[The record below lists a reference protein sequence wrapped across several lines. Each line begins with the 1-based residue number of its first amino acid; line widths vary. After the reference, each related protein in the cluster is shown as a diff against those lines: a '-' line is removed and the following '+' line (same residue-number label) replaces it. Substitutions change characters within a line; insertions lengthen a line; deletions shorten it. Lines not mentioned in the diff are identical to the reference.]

1 MLPDCGGLDHN
12 ASSSHLHLNHRMKS
26 ALTLLLMFC
35 LLMGGPLLFGYSV
48 LSHEEVIDFSWDSE
62 IVPALLKRFPNT
74 TPEELKRA
82 HAFAYGG
89 SAVLDVGYYPL
100 GNHKFT
106 DILHYVRTGDFVAW
120 MLRDSRNV
128 EEYAFALGVL
138 SHYVADSF
146 GHPAIN
152 LSVPVEY
159 PKLRARFGDW
169 VPYEND
175 HDAHL
180 RTEFSFDVL
189 EVAKHRYTS
198 QQYHDFIGFDVSEDL
213 LERAFVDTYGISLDH
228 LLHFDDLTLETFR
241 FAVGTVIPEMTQ
253 VALATNKPEIEREYH
268 DRAKQDF
275 LYHLSRADYNR
286 QFGSHYRRPGI
297 FARVLGFLIK
307 LLPFG
312 PAKILGYRNP
322 TPQTEDLYFRSMD
335 HVLQEYRLLVRQV
348 SAGELRIPNRNLDT
362 GLLTR
367 EGEYQL
373 ADRTYADL
381 LRRLDRDHFAHLTP
395 AVRANI
401 LQYFASGPP
410 ANGSLKP
417 GQWKRTEQA
426 LTLLRSAT
434 AGPPVSLDPVN
445 RRPAGT
451 PPSSAPAGSPKCCL

>member
-1 MLPDCGGLDHN
+1 
-12 ASSSHLHLNHRMKS
+12 MKR
-26 ALTLLLMFC
+26 ALMLLLSLC
-35 LLMGGPLLFGYSV
+35 LLVGGRLVFGYSV
-48 LSHEEVIDFSWDSE
+48 LSHEEVIDLAWNSD
-62 IVPALLKRFPNT
+62 ILPALLKRFPNST
-74 TPEELKRA
+74 AEELKRA

-120 MLRDSRNV
+120 MLRDARNV

-138 SHYVADSF
+138 SHYAADSF
-146 GHPAIN
+146 GHPAVN

-159 PKLRARFGDW
+159 PRLRARFGDW
-169 VPYEND
+169 IPYETD
-175 HDAHL
+175 HEAHL

-198 QQYHDFIGFDVSEDL
+198 EQYHNFVGFEVSEDL

-253 VALATNKPEIEREYH
+253 VALATHKPEIEHEYR

-275 LYHLSRADYNR
+275 LYHLSRADYER
-286 QFGSHYRRPGI
+286 QFGSNYRRPGI
-297 FARVLGFLIK
+297 FARILGFLIK
-307 LLPFG
+307 LVPFG

-335 HVLQEYRLLVRQV
+335 HVLQEYHLLVRQV
-348 SAGELRIPNRNLDT
+348 SAGDLRIADRNLDT

-367 EGEYQL
+367 EGEYKL
-373 ADRTYADL
+373 ADQTYADL

-410 ANGSLKP
+410 ANGSLKRS
-417 GQWKRTEQA
+417 QWKKTEQA
-426 LTLLRSAT
+426 LVLLRGAT
-434 AGPPVSLDPVN
+434 TGPPVSLETTPQ
-445 RRPAGT
+445 RRPAT
-451 PPSSAPAGSPKCCL
+451 SSPSAPAGSPKCCL

>member
-1 MLPDCGGLDHN
+1 MT
-12 ASSSHLHLNHRMKS
+12 R
-26 ALTLLLMFC
+26 ALTILLGFC
-35 LLMGGPLLFGYSV
+35 LLIGAQPGLGYSV
-48 LSHEEVIDFSWDSE
+48 LSHEEVIDFAWDSD
-62 IVPALLKRFPNT
+62 ILPALLKRFPNS

-82 HAFAYGG
+82 HSFAYGG

-106 DILHYVRTGDFVAW
+106 DMLHYVRTGDFVAW
-120 MLRDSRNV
+120 MVRDARNV

-138 SHYVADSF
+138 SHYTADSF

-152 LSVPVEY
+152 LAVPVEY
-159 PKLRARFGDW
+159 PKLRALFGDW

-241 FAVGTVIPEMTQ
+241 FAVGKVIPEMTQ
-253 VALATNKPEIEREYH
+253 VALATNKPQIEHEYH

-275 LYHLSRADYNR
+275 LYHLSRADYER

-297 FARVLGFLIK
+297 FARILGFLIK

-322 TPQTEDLYFRSMD
+322 TPETEDLYFRSMD
-335 HVLQEYRLLVRQV
+335 HVLQEYHLLVKQV
-348 SAGELRIPNRNLDT
+348 SAGDLRIPNRNLDT

-381 LRRLDRDHFAHLTP
+381 VRRLDRDHFAHLTP

-401 LQYFASGPP
+401 LQYFAAGPP

-426 LTLLRSAT
+426 LALLRSAT
-434 AGPPVSLDPVN
+434 AGPPVSLDPAK
-445 RRPAGT
+445 RRPASA
-451 PPSSAPAGSPKCCL
+451 PQPSAPAEAPKCCL

>member
-1 MLPDCGGLDHN
+1 M
-12 ASSSHLHLNHRMKS
+12 
-26 ALTLLLMFC
+26 
-35 LLMGGPLLFGYSV
+35 FGYSV
-48 LSHEEVIDFSWDSE
+48 LSHEEVIDLAWNSD
-62 IVPALLKRFPNT
+62 ILPALLKRFPNS
-74 TPEELKRA
+74 TPDELKRA
-82 HAFAYGG
+82 HSFAYGG

-100 GNHKFT
+100 GNHKLT

-120 MLRDSRNV
+120 MLRDARNV

-138 SHYVADSF
+138 SHYAADSF
-146 GHPAIN
+146 GHPAVN

-159 PKLRARFGDW
+159 PRLRARFGDW
-169 VPYEND
+169 IPYETN
-175 HDAHL
+175 HEAHL

-198 QQYHDFIGFDVSEDL
+198 QQYHDFVGFDVSEDL

-253 VALATNKPEIEREYH
+253 VALATNKPEIEHEYH

-275 LYHLSRADYNR
+275 LYHLSRADYER
-286 QFGSHYRRPGI
+286 QFGSNYRRPGI
-297 FARVLGFLIK
+297 FARILGFLIK
-307 LLPFG
+307 LVPFG

-335 HVLQEYRLLVRQV
+335 HVLQEYHLLVRQV
-348 SAGELRIPNRNLDT
+348 SAGDLRIPDRNLDT

-367 EGEYQL
+367 EGEYKL
-373 ADRTYADL
+373 ADETYADL
-381 LRRLDRDHFAHLTP
+381 LSRLDRDHFAHLTP

-417 GQWKRTEQA
+417 SQWEKTEQA
-426 LTLLRSAT
+426 LALLRSAT
-434 AGPPVSLDPVN
+434 TGPPVSLETTPQ
-445 RRPAGT
+445 RTPAT
-451 PPSSAPAGSPKCCL
+451 SSPSAPAGSPKCCI